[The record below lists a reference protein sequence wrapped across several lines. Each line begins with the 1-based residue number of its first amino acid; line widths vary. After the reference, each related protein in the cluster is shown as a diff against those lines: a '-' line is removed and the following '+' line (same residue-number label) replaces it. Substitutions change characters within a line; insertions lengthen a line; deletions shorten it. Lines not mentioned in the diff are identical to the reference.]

1 MLNPT
6 LQIRSTSAA
15 HVCWDENQYPGPERR
30 TAANP
35 IARWLSQTLD
45 EIDYGMLVLD
55 GDCRLLHANRA
66 ARAELD
72 DSHPVRLLG
81 CELRAR
87 HAADEAP
94 LREALSAAARRGLR
108 RLLNLGQQSVRAS
121 LAVVPLW
128 PATGG
133 DPGATLVMLGK
144 RQMCER
150 LLVQC
155 FARAHGLTGA
165 EARVLEALCRGLPPR
180 EIADEFGVGIATVR
194 SQIGAIRQKTGAE
207 SIRSLLDM
215 VAKLPPMAS
224 LIRPTLSAVT
234 MNGWRP
240 LDQPLPT

>member
-1 MLNPT
+1 MLNTTLLIRPT
-6 LQIRSTSAA
+6 ATVPAR
-15 HVCWDENQYPGPERR
+15 WDEAPYPGPERR
-30 TAANP
+30 SAGNP
-35 IARWLSQTLD
+35 ITRWLSQTLD

-55 GDCRLLHANRA
+55 GECQLLHANRA

-72 DSHPVRLLG
+72 ESHPVRLMG

-87 HAADEAP
+87 HAHDDAP

-108 RLLNLGQQSVRAS
+108 RLLTLGEQGVRAS
-121 LAVVPLW
+121 LAIVPLW
-128 PATGG
+128 PATGS
-133 DPGATLVMLGK
+133 DQGATLVMLGK
-144 RQMCER
+144 RNVCEQ

-194 SQIGAIRQKTGAE
+194 TQIGAIRQKTGAE
-207 SIRSLLDM
+207 SIRALLDM

-224 LIRPTLSAVT
+224 LIRPTLAAVT
-234 MNGWRP
+234 INGCR
-240 LDQPLPT
+240 LRDQPLPT